1 MSGYSS
7 VFGKGL
13 FKDQVILVTGGGTG
27 IGRCIAHELASLG
40 ALVIIAARKLDQ
52 LNNTAKEIR
61 LLGGRCETMTLNIR
75 DPLQAQDLVNS
86 LVAKHGK
93 LTGLV
98 NNAGGQF
105 HSPASKMS
113 PKGFATVVDLNLMG
127 TFYLC
132 KAAFEGYMG
141 EYGGS
146 IVNIVAECRNGF
158 PGMVHTG
165 AARAGIINMTKT
177 LAVEWGPYNG
187 IRINC
192 VAPGLI
198 LSSGMKNYPEK
209 VLDGFLDNSWLNP
222 AGRMGT
228 ESEIAS
234 SVVFLLSP
242 AASYINGIN
251 LPVDGASSLSK
262 GDAKANSAHPSYNPA
277 GSKMAPYIGWP
288 QQGGEGDGGRGG
300 RGVLKELDAP
310 EPMMQLYAKYK
321 SMAHKL

>member
-1 MSGYSS
+1 MTVYNSI
-7 VFGKGL
+7 FEKGL

-52 LNNTAKEIR
+52 LDATANEIR

-75 DPLQAQDLVNS
+75 DPAKAQDLINTIVT
-86 LVAKHGK
+86 KHGR

-141 EYGGS
+141 EHGGS

-187 IRINC
+187 IRVNC
-192 VAPGLI
+192 VAPGMI

-209 VLDGFLDNSWLNP
+209 VLDGFLENSWLNP

-262 GDAKANSAHPSYNPA
+262 GNANVNTTKSSFNPA
-277 GSKMAPYIGWP
+277 GSKMTPYIGWP
-288 QQGGEGDGGRGG
+288 QQGGKSNEGGV
-300 RGVLKELDAP
+300 VLKEVDAP
-310 EPMMQLYAKYK
+310 EPITQLYVKYK
-321 SMAHKL
+321 SMSHKL